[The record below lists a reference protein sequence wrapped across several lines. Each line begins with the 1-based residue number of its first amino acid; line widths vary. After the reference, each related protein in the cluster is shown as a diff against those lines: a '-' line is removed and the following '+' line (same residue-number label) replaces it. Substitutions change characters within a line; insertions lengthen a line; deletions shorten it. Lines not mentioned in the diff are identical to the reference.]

1 MKKLFLILGVVV
13 ISLAWAGPVLA
24 LAAPTLA
31 PSRGEVGIE
40 IYVVAPSGE
49 SYPDSSEVYWDGNV
63 VISTWVDSSELTIN
77 VPDDA
82 RVGRHTVSVKYGGNT
97 SSNAIFT
104 VLVPGAESGNGD
116 NTGGLPAEDNESAA
130 NANEDADGDGASGA
144 FSDLKRF
151 PGEELTFQD
160 ILKIF
165 NNFTCWILQVT
176 NYLIIILLV
185 YSAWL
190 FFSAGD
196 NVTKGQT
203 ARKNFRYVLIGIL
216 VVFAAG
222 VIISSVARLAGVD
235 ITLVRCIF

>member
-1 MKKLFLILGVVV
+1 MKKLLLWVAILGVGLFSAN
-13 ISLAWAGPVLA
+13 IAGADFGVPKLEPA
-24 LAAPTLA
+24 
-31 PSRGEVGIE
+31 RGEVGEEVYIL
-40 IYVVAPSGE
+40 APSGE
-49 SYPDSSEVYWDGNV
+49 SFPEIAEGYWDDH
-63 VISTWVDSSELTIN
+63 VIDFIWFDEHTLIIN

-82 RVGRHTVSVKYGGNT
+82 KVGRHGVQFGWGGRR
-97 SSNAIFT
+97 SGEAIFT
-104 VLVPGAESGNGD
+104 VLVPGSEDTPADDGSGG
-116 NTGGLPAEDNESAA
+116 GGLPAENENPPA
-130 NANEDADGDGASGA
+130 DAEKGY
-144 FSDLKRF
+144 FKDLKRF

-165 NNFTCWILQVT
+165 NNFTCWILQIT

-196 NVTKGQT
+196 NVAKGQT
-203 ARKNFRYVLIGIL
+203 ARQNFRYVLIGIL